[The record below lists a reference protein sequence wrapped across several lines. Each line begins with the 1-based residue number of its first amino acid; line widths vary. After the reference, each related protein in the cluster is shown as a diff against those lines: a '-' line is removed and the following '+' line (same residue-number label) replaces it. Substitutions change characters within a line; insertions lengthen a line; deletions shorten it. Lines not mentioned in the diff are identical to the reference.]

1 MKTTAINVA
10 AVAATLVLIV
20 WANNKYVVRPAVAK
34 NEAAWQKKW
43 SDRDAKD
50 AEDRLLFDSEQR
62 SIEQSWQNHVND
74 IQKKADNET
83 RKANI
88 NAAASRA
95 SAERM
100 QLGIKEAITRLQQPG
115 SSVAGVTA
123 SSKAADATGVLLTE
137 LYRSIDERSGELA
150 EEADRRRLAGLACE
164 RIYDSIKKA
173 R

>member
-20 WANNKYVVRPAVAK
+20 WANNRYIVKPAVEK

-50 AEDRLLFDSEQR
+50 TEDRLLFDSEQR

-74 IQKKADNET
+74 IQKKADSET
-83 RKANI
+83 HKANI

-95 SAERM
+95 SAERL
-100 QLGIKEAITRLQQPG
+100 QLGIKEAITRLQHPG
-115 SSVAGVTA
+115 SSATG
-123 SSKAADATGVLLTE
+123 SISNSKTTDATGILLTE

-150 EEADRRRLAGLACE
+150 KEADRRRVAGLACE
-164 RIYDSIKKA
+164 QVYDSIKKA